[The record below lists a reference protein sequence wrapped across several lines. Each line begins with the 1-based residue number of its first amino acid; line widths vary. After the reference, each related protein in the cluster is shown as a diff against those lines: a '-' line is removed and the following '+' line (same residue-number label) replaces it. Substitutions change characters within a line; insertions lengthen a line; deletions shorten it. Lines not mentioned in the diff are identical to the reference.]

1 MNNAPVLSYMTFG
14 MTYSA
19 DREIAHLR
27 QYLKYVTNKCEI
39 SLLQGKFESFFARGA
54 KLPYGYP

>member
-1 MNNAPVLSYMTFG
+1 MTIG

-27 QYLKYVTNKCEI
+27 HYLKYAINKSEI
-39 SLLQGKFESFFARGA
+39 SLLQGKFELFFARGA